1 VGRTLLLADE
11 PRHLRRRRKGYL
23 VRKIVTLGL
32 TTVLVAL
39 GAVPVGARLDAGPTP
54 GGITSDNV
62 EFIRHIPLAQDG
74 VGGKPIGD
82 YFYANDQNKIMI
94 FDTATPEDP
103 QLVGF
108 VPMPQEWLFSRE
120 DLDGNDSVIV
130 IANTVTASADGS
142 PSAGTNALYII
153 DVEDKTNPQIVG
165 KLPGAGSHT
174 SSCILDCRYVYNS
187 NGQIIDIR
195 NPAKP
200 KLAKTKWGDG
210 KPVNSGHDVTE
221 IARGIVLTA
230 SNPLMLLDA
239 RKNPL
244 NPKLLAVSPPI
255 EKVSVM
261 HSVRWGRNGK
271 DSFFVAGSE
280 QNFVARCGAE
290 TNGHLMTIDASKWKK
305 THTLGPV
312 IDRHYETNGTY
323 VDGKPA
329 ANQGGCSSHWLELH
343 PTFAQGGLMAH
354 ARFEHGTRFMSVSRK
369 GKISEVGY
377 FMPWA
382 GSTGASYW
390 ITDRVVYA
398 LDYNRGIDVIK
409 YNGKL

>member
-1 VGRTLLLADE
+1 M
-11 PRHLRRRRKGYL
+11 P
-23 VRKIVTLGL
+23 KIVTLGVSAL
-32 TTVLVAL
+32 LVAL
-39 GAVPVGARLDAGPTP
+39 LLSPSAGARLDGPS
-54 GGITSDNV
+54 GGGMSSDNV

-74 VGGKPIGD
+74 VGGKPIGR
-82 YFYANDQNKIMI
+82 YFYANDQNKVMI
-94 FDTATPEDP
+94 FDTKDPENP

-120 DLDGNDSVIV
+120 DLDGNNSVIV
-130 IANTVTASADGS
+130 MPNTVGASNDGE
-142 PSAGTNALYII
+142 PTAGTNALYII

-165 KLPGAGSHT
+165 KLAGAGSHT
-174 SSCILDCRYVYNS
+174 SSCILDCTWVYNS

-195 NPAKP
+195 DPAKP

-210 KPVNSGHDVTE
+210 KPATGAHDVTE
-221 IARGIVLTA
+221 VRPGIILTS

-239 RKNPL
+239 RKDPA
-244 NPKLLAVSPPI
+244 NPKLLAASPLI
-255 EKVSVM
+255 ENVNVM

-271 DSFFVAGSE
+271 DHFFVAGSE

-290 TNGHLMTIDASKWKK
+290 TNGHFMTIDGSEWEKGI
-305 THTLGPV
+305 LGPV

-343 PTFAQGGLMAH
+343 PTFNNGGIVAH
-354 ARFEHGTRFMSVSRK
+354 ARFEHGTRIMRINSK
-369 GKISEVGY
+369 GKISEEGY

-382 GSTGASYW
+382 GMTGASYW
-390 ITDRVVYA
+390 ITKRVVYA

-409 YNGKL
+409 YTGRF